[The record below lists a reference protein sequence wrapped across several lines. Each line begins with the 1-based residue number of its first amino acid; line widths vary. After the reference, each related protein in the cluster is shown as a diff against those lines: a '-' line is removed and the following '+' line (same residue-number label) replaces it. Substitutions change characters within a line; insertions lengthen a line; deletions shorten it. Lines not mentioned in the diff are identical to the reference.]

1 MKLLTLTFYSKL
13 LILDREYPFFG
24 IEPTSLTL
32 SRLKYL
38 DVDQFFRSQM
48 LTGSKRSL
56 EFQNILF
63 GNELNAWDRSAFTAP
78 VHGIY
83 SFKLQMS
90 INPANRAYSLRA
102 SINGET
108 GIEKLQENASYYRS
122 SGYGNTYTFEIDR
135 ELRQGDVLKFID
147 QTTYNSQYENTDVKC
162 RTNNV
167 DHTCTYVTGRL
178 IKKL

>member
-1 MKLLTLTFYSKL
+1 
-13 LILDREYPFFG
+13 
-24 IEPTSLTL
+24 
-32 SRLKYL
+32 
-38 DVDQFFRSQM
+38 M

-63 GNELNAWDRSAFTAP
+63 GNELFAWDGSAFTAP
-78 VHGIY
+78 VNGIY
-83 SFKLQMS
+83 SFKLQIS
-90 INPANRAYSLRA
+90 LRPENRAYSLRA
-102 SINGET
+102 SINGEI

-147 QTTYNSQYENTDVKC
+147 QTTYNYQYENTDVKC

-167 DHTCTYVTGRL
+167 DHSCTYVTGRL
-178 IKKL
+178 VKKL